1 MVTIYIPATLRSYSG
16 GREAVEVAG
25 GSSLRQVFQR
35 LDAECP
41 GILQRIT
48 LEDDIHPAIAV
59 FINEEQISQGLI
71 ESVPEDATV
80 RLLPNVGGGSSA

>member
-71 ESVPEDATV
+71 ESVPEDATI